1 MIVKPLKARFGA
13 TITDVKLATISD
25 DDFTQL
31 SNAWLDHA
39 LLIFPG
45 QHLSKAEQ
53 IAFAERF
60 GPLELECVPISN
72 MTRE

>member
-1 MIVKPLKARFGA
+1 MIVKPLKASFGA

-45 QHLSKAEQ
+45 DA
-53 IAFAERF
+53 RN
-60 GPLELECVPISN
+60 P
-72 MTRE
+72 